1 MYSQSDDHEVIAN
14 YGNLFF
20 YEVSKYP
27 NERNKSSYSNLVN
40 TGLITFLNF
49 PLLKKIKKIQ
59 IKYIECFNGGKILIY
74 SY

>member
-1 MYSQSDDHEVIAN
+1 MYSQSDDHEVIDN

-49 PLLKKIKKIQ
+49 PLLKKIKKIHPN
-59 IKYIECFNGGKILIY
+59 I
-74 SY
+74 